1 MATMT
6 MRFKKLV
13 VVPSAQI
20 TVQSTFDGPC
30 ATVVSLSI
38 DPEGQTR
45 YVELVESGDY
55 ITLGSG
61 EGAINSVTSY
71 NLIIGGFKS
80 LHDSFNTGV
89 STATVNLRESIGGII
104 LDTYSID
111 RFHIEDVC
119 GDIITDDP
127 GDDDDP
133 GGDDEII
140 NPDDFGGGGFDGE
153 PGDFFPSPGPSNPD
167 FDDNGGFGFDW
178 PGREE

>member
-20 TVQSTFDGPC
+20 TVQSTFDGTC
-30 ATVVSLSI
+30 GTVVSLSI

-55 ITLGSG
+55 ISITPG
-61 EGAINSVTSY
+61 EGVINSTTSFT
-71 NLIIGGFKS
+71 LTLGGFKS
-80 LHDSFNTGV
+80 LHDSFNTGL
-89 STATVNLRESIGGII
+89 STATVNLRESIGGTI

-111 RFHIEDVC
+111 RFHIEDTC

-127 GDDDDP
+127 DDDP
-133 GGDDEII
+133 DPGDDEII

-153 PGDFFPSPGPSNPD
+153 PGDSFPDPGPSGPD

-178 PGREE
+178 PGRE